1 MVTPGEY
8 KAQLFKQIEGK
19 FIAIS
24 DKVDVNINLLNQ
36 DLFENIGANK
46 DNDFWKY
53 LYSQKTRANDFS
65 ADIKDVKTTIN
76 LMLKSYEK
84 ATSLDE
90 KLQSSILKL
99 REKCLNI
106 EQELNGSKVRS
117 EIGEKNEYPTLWTY
131 LWAASGSAN
140 SSYGPTKSHKKS
152 LDIAS
157 VILSDLESKLNI
169 IKSSINTYLK
179 DLNKIGAP
187 SVKETIR

>member
-1 MVTPGEY
+1 V
-8 KAQLFKQIEGK
+8 FDSID
-19 FIAIS
+19 S
-24 DKVDVNINLLNQ
+24 
-36 DLFENIGANK
+36 NK
-46 DNDFWKY
+46 DNDFWKK
-53 LYSQKTRANDFS
+53 LYSIRAKANDFS
-65 ADIKDVKTTIN
+65 AEMKDVNTTIN

-90 KLQSSILKL
+90 KLQFSILKL
-99 REKCLNI
+99 REKCLNL
-106 EQELNGSKVRS
+106 EQEINGSKVRS

-157 VILSDLESKLNI
+157 AMLSELESKLNS
-169 IKSSINTYLK
+169 IKKSIEPNLK